1 MLLFFGLFLLS
12 AVLLFA
18 AVMYVLIFVREK
30 KRVRREFDPAYEKKR
45 AENYPPPF
53 PNGWFSLC
61 SSHSVKKGQ
70 VIEVDAFG
78 EKFAV
83 YRGEDGKIGVMD
95 AYCPHLNAN
104 LAGGKVQG
112 NSLVCPFHGWEFNQA
127 GKCTHIPYC
136 DKTPQHAAA
145 RSWIFKETW
154 GLVLVWHHADHE
166 PPSWDTEG
174 HIPEL
179 DTYKFHTKTKDILR
193 IHLQDFAEN
202 GADFAHF
209 AFVHNLL
216 TIPIANKFIDVR
228 HTVNIDFYE
237 GERQHMASFTDQ
249 ADLVWKK
256 SRKELPHAG
265 GNAVVTFYG
274 PGFLVFRFT
283 TKIGKMLLV
292 KTFTPMGELKVR
304 MEDYVYAPKGT
315 FPLAIKY
322 LMNEAGAQFHDDINI
337 WERKN
342 FAIRPMLVKGDGPIM
357 KMRAWYSQFYSDKNN
372 ALKGA
377 AKAILTPESN

>member
-1 MLLFFGLFLLS
+1 MLLYFGLFLLT
-12 AVLLFA
+12 ALVLFV

-30 KRVRREFDPAYEKKR
+30 KRVRREFDPEYEKKR
-45 AENYPPPF
+45 AEHYPPPF

-61 SSHSVKKGQ
+61 SSDSVKKGQ

-83 YRGEDGKIGVMD
+83 FRGEDGKVGVMD
-95 AYCPHLNAN
+95 VYCPHLNAN
-104 LAGGKVQG
+104 LAGAKVQG
-112 NSLVCPFHGWEFNQA
+112 NSLVCPFHGWEFNRE
-127 GKCTHIPYC
+127 GKCDHIPYC
-136 DKTPQHAAA
+136 DKMPQNAAA
-145 RSWIFKETW
+145 RSWTFKETW
-154 GLVLVWHHADHE
+154 GLVLVWYHAENE
-166 PPSWDTEG
+166 PPSWETDGE
-174 HIPEL
+174 IPEL
-179 DTYKFHTKTKDILR
+179 DTYKFHTKTEDILR

-209 AFVHNLL
+209 GFVHNLL
-216 TIPIANKFIDVR
+216 TIPIANRFIDVR

-237 GERQHMASFTDQ
+237 GERRHTASFTDQ

-256 SRKELPHAG
+256 SREEIPHAG

-292 KTFTPMGELKVR
+292 KTFTPLGPLKVR
-304 MEDYVYAPKGT
+304 MNDYIYAPKGT
-315 FPLAIKY
+315 FPLSIKY

-357 KMRAWYSQFYSDKNN
+357 KMRTWYSQFYSDKNN
-372 ALKGA
+372 AIKG
-377 AKAILTPESN
+377 LTKPAMTAENN